1 MLHCLLLEELIIIA
15 LGDDLYRAILSYRS
29 VETCMNALSMIE
41 CHDEC
46 DPQTPL

>member
-29 VETCMNALSMIE
+29 VETVHE
-41 CHDEC
+41 CLAYDR
-46 DPQTPL
+46 TS